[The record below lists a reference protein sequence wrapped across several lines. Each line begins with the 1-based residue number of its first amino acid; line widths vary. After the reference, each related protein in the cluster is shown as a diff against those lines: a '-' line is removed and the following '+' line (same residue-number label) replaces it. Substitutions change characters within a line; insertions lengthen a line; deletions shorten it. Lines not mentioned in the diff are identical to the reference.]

1 MTKKSHGFFPRYYT
15 WIPNR
20 NWIRKLNDYCALKI
34 TSFFSNSCCKTSVID
49 VIDSYLSFLFCQKY
63 ILHHLMQ
70 QISCIRFTLY
80 MYTKLL
86 YIIFI
91 LAWTNI
97 SIEHQIILFKI
108 GNLQYYC
115 TLIFYLKIL
124 SCSLQNYKWLHI
136 VAYDSSRSF

>member
-1 MTKKSHGFFPRYYT
+1 MVFFLDTIHGYLTEIEFENWMTIVVLKKRP
-15 WIPNR
+15 
-20 NWIRKLNDYCALKI
+20 
-34 TSFFSNSCCKTSVID
+34 FFSNSCCKTSVID

-124 SCSLQNYKWLHI
+124 SCSIQNYKCLHI